1 MAERVSSPPA
11 IGTPILQVS
20 GLNVFYGR
28 SHALQGVDLTLAS
41 GVLSVVGRNGMGK
54 TTLCKTIMG
63 LVPASSGSIRFLGE
77 EILGRTSVEIARLGL
92 GYVPQGRRLWRSL
105 TVDEHLK
112 LMQRSRRGAWTVE
125 RIYDTFPRLA
135 ERKSNGGGQLSGGE
149 QQMLA
154 ISRAL
159 LMNPRLLIMDEPTE
173 GLAPVIVSHV
183 EDMLVRIAEQ
193 GDVSI
198 LVIEQNIGV
207 ATQIAQ
213 NVAIMVNGR
222 VNRVIDSA
230 TIAADRELQ
239 QRLLGV
245 GRHSHDETDGTPEPP
260 AGGST
265 APLPASGTNL
275 APTRIYIANPTIPT
289 RWSQPVPARQIEA
302 AARTMTRPALA
313 TVNGLRVAEP
323 GMAARTAGGFAM
335 GGDPFVVIAGTL
347 DTKGEELRFIRDIIK
362 AAGVRTRLVDI
373 STSGRSAGADVTPQ
387 EIALHHARGATA
399 LASGD
404 RGAAVAAM
412 AQAFEAWTKRQP
424 NILGMISA
432 AGSGGTAMVTPA
444 MQALPVGI
452 PKMMI
457 STMASGNVR
466 QYVGPTDIA
475 MMYSI
480 TDVSGLNQISREVLA
495 NGAHAMAAMAKAKA
509 ERLKAAPAQRRQ
521 IVEKPIMGMTMF
533 GVTTTAV
540 QQLQKQLESEWEC
553 LVFHATGIGG
563 QSMEKLIESGL
574 ITAVIDL
581 TTTEICDM
589 MMGGVLPATED
600 RFGAVIRTKMPYVGS
615 VGALDM
621 VNFAA
626 PETVPAHYA
635 SRLFYP
641 HNPQITLMRTTPEEN
656 IRMAEWIGER
666 LNRMEGPVRFFLP
679 EGGVSALDAPGK
691 PFDDPKAR
699 DALFSTLERVVRVT
713 PNRQLIRLPQNINDP
728 AFTTAVAQAFR
739 ALHAGRPRRSAGRT

>member
-1 MAERVSSPPA
+1 MADRFPAPPMA
-11 IGTPILQVS
+11 GAPVLQVS

-63 LVPASSGSIRFLGE
+63 LVPASSGSVRFLGE
-77 EILGRTSVEIARLGL
+77 EILGRAPAEIARLGV
-92 GYVPQGRRLWRSL
+92 GYVPQGRRLWKSL
-105 TVDEHLK
+105 TVDEHLR
-112 LMQRSRRGAWTVE
+112 LMQRSKRGAWSVE
-125 RIYDTFPRLA
+125 RIYEAFPRLA
-135 ERKSNGGGQLSGGE
+135 ERRNNGGGQLSGGE

-154 ISRAL
+154 IARAL

-183 EDMLVRIAEQ
+183 EDMLVRIAAQ

-207 ATQIAQ
+207 ATEIAET
-213 NVAIMVNGR
+213 VAIMVNGR
-222 VNRVIDSA
+222 INRLIDSA
-230 TIAADRELQ
+230 TIAADRDLQ

-245 GRHSHDETDGTPEPP
+245 GRHSHDETDGAPETATPTPRRAEAAPAAAPP
-260 AGGST
+260 
-265 APLPASGTNL
+265 L
-275 APTRIYIANPTIPT
+275 RIYMSNPAPPT
-289 RWSQPVPARQIEA
+289 RWSQPVPARLIEA
-302 AARTMTRPALA
+302 QARTVTRPMLA
-313 TVNGLRVAEP
+313 TRDGQRIGEP
-323 GMAARTAGGFAM
+323 ASATRPI
-335 GGDPFVVIAGTL
+335 GGDPFVVVAGTL
-347 DTKGEELRFIRDIIK
+347 DTKGDELRFIRDIVK
-362 AAGVRTRLVDI
+362 ADGVRVKLVDL
-373 STSGRSAGADVTPQ
+373 STTSRSAGADVTPQ
-387 EIALHHARGATA
+387 EVALHHPRGAAA

-404 RGAAVAAM
+404 RGVAVAAM
-412 AQAFEAWTKRQP
+412 SQAFEAWTRRQP
-424 NILGMISA
+424 NIIGMISA

-444 MQALPVGI
+444 MQALPVGT
-452 PKMMI
+452 PKLMI

-480 TDVSGLNQISREVLA
+480 TDVAGLNRISREVLA
-495 NGAHAMAAMAKAKA
+495 NGAHAIAAMARARG
-509 ERLKAAPAQRRQ
+509 ERLKQAPARSRAGTD
-521 IVEKPIMGMTMF
+521 KPILGMTMF

-540 QQLQKQLESEWEC
+540 QQLQKQLEGEWEC
-553 LVFHATGIGG
+553 LIFHATGIGG

-574 ITAVIDL
+574 ITGVIDL

-600 RFGAVIRTKMPYVGS
+600 RFGAVIRTKIPYVGS

-626 PETVPAHYA
+626 PDTVPAHYKA
-635 SRLFYP
+635 RLFYQ

-656 IRMAEWIGER
+656 VRMAEWIAER

-691 PFDDPKAR
+691 PFDDQHAR
-699 DALFSTLERVVRVT
+699 DALFSTLEKTVRAT
-713 PNRQLIRLPQNINDP
+713 PNRQLIRLPHNINDP
-728 AFTTAVAQAFR
+728 AFTAAVAQSFR
-739 ALHAGRPRRSAGRT
+739 DLHASRMRRSAGRT